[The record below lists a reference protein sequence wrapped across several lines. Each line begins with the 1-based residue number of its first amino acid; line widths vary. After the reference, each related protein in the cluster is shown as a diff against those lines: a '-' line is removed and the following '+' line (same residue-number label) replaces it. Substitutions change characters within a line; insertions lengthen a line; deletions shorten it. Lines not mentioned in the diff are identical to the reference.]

1 MVDSAEQEREQ
12 EVLIGL
18 EDFDDCDEKKEDADF
33 STD

>member
-12 EVLIGL
+12 EVFFGL
-18 EDFDDCDEKKEDADF
+18 EDFDDYDEKKEDADF